1 MHVYVQVLRG
11 GGGGGGMAGPERDR
25 WLEGVWGL
33 PERGAQ
39 QGYKVFLAST
49 PPWASGLWRTLT
61 SWCLGQAEGNNHWHL
76 VVHCCCP
83 HC

>member
-1 MHVYVQVLRG
+1 MCVCMCKLCEV
-11 GGGGGGMAGPERDR
+11 GGGMAGPERDI
-25 WLEGVWGL
+25 WLEGVWAQ
-33 PERGAQ
+33 PERGAR

-49 PPWASGLWRTLT
+49 PPPGRQVCGGPLVR